1 MLFLG
6 SGFSFGATNNNP
18 KDSKFK
24 GAGTLAH
31 ILLEHAGYSSKKDDL
46 RKASSAYL
54 KKKTP
59 EDLIALLKQEF
70 CATSISPSHDYIG
83 SLNWFRIYTTN
94 YDNIIELAYGKA
106 QKPLIPKTLS
116 SIHRKTEDYRHCCI
130 HLNGFIDSLSSDKLD
145 NEFKLTSASYL
156 TEDFT
161 KSEWFEIFK
170 SDVMASEALIFIGFS
185 MDYDLDLARILVSG
199 TIKDKTLFV
208 VRPDED
214 ELDVSSLSEF
224 GNVLASGLDGFVQMV
239 KDCQSNYVPSAIK
252 LFLPVSFHKADIN
265 RGVPSIRDIDFYQL
279 ILNGNINKHLAFHSL
294 VNNSSYPYLIY
305 RNKLQEC
312 IDAIKNGSNNILI
325 ESALGNGKTIF
336 LNELELLLAKEGK
349 EVFVYDK
356 YTSRVMSEIVEIC
369 ERFSNAIVIFDDY
382 HSSREQVRTL
392 RNYSK
397 QICIITSE
405 RKSLHEVIFDE
416 IEDVLGEGYKVVNID
431 KLSDNE
437 IRALDV
443 LLDKYSLWTD
453 LSASTNRQ
461 SYIKNTCGSEFCRV
475 ILSRISS
482 PYLTFRIKETIA
494 SISQNKSFEDAF
506 KFLMVA
512 ECFHIRFTIM
522 DIATWV
528 GADLLNK
535 PSFRQNHTIKEF
547 IDISATDIKFRSSIV
562 AKYILTTLYTPKDV
576 IDILIQLVKCLD
588 VLSKNSLHNRIRL
601 ITFVNFTTIQACL
614 NIKDNAWK
622 MEMYRFYEVVKDCT
636 FCKTNIDFWLQ
647 YAIARLYNRDYVIS
661 KTLFDKC
668 YSLANANYNYKTYK
682 IDNHYCRFL
691 LENEIEYGSVGTC
704 MEAFRHAHEIL
715 SNTRP
720 GDEKNIIH
728 LRLQVY
734 IKNFMRHLRTSY
746 QKRNV
751 RSSNNRV

>member
-1 MLFLG
+1 MTNSEIINKIFEGNCMLFLG

-312 IDAIKNGSNNILI
+312 IDAIKNGSNN
-325 ESALGNGKTIF
+325 
-336 LNELELLLAKEGK
+336 
-349 EVFVYDK
+349 
-356 YTSRVMSEIVEIC
+356 TSIPQ
-369 ERFSNAIVIFDDY
+369 
-382 HSSREQVRTL
+382 H
-392 RNYSK
+392 
-397 QICIITSE
+397 
-405 RKSLHEVIFDE
+405 
-416 IEDVLGEGYKVVNID
+416 
-431 KLSDNE
+431 
-437 IRALDV
+437 
-443 LLDKYSLWTD
+443 YSLR
-453 LSASTNRQ
+453 ST
-461 SYIKNTCGSEFCRV
+461 
-475 ILSRISS
+475 
-482 PYLTFRIKETIA
+482 
-494 SISQNKSFEDAF
+494 
-506 KFLMVA
+506 
-512 ECFHIRFTIM
+512 
-522 DIATWV
+522 
-528 GADLLNK
+528 
-535 PSFRQNHTIKEF
+535 F
-547 IDISATDIKFRSSIV
+547 I
-562 AKYILTTLYTPKDV
+562 Y
-576 IDILIQLVKCLD
+576 
-588 VLSKNSLHNRIRL
+588 
-601 ITFVNFTTIQACL
+601 
-614 NIKDNAWK
+614 
-622 MEMYRFYEVVKDCT
+622 
-636 FCKTNIDFWLQ
+636 
-647 YAIARLYNRDYVIS
+647 
-661 KTLFDKC
+661 
-668 YSLANANYNYKTYK
+668 
-682 IDNHYCRFL
+682 
-691 LENEIEYGSVGTC
+691 
-704 MEAFRHAHEIL
+704 
-715 SNTRP
+715 
-720 GDEKNIIH
+720 
-728 LRLQVY
+728 
-734 IKNFMRHLRTSY
+734 
-746 QKRNV
+746 
-751 RSSNNRV
+751 

>member
-1 MLFLG
+1 M
-6 SGFSFGATNNNP
+6 
-18 KDSKFK
+18 
-24 GAGTLAH
+24 
-31 ILLEHAGYSSKKDDL
+31 
-46 RKASSAYL
+46 
-54 KKKTP
+54 
-59 EDLIALLKQEF
+59 
-70 CATSISPSHDYIG
+70 
-83 SLNWFRIYTTN
+83 
-94 YDNIIELAYGKA
+94 
-106 QKPLIPKTLS
+106 
-116 SIHRKTEDYRHCCI
+116 
-130 HLNGFIDSLSSDKLD
+130 
-145 NEFKLTSASYL
+145 
-156 TEDFT
+156 
-161 KSEWFEIFK
+161 
-170 SDVMASEALIFIGFS
+170 
-185 MDYDLDLARILVSG
+185 
-199 TIKDKTLFV
+199 
-208 VRPDED
+208 
-214 ELDVSSLSEF
+214 
-224 GNVLASGLDGFVQMV
+224 
-239 KDCQSNYVPSAIK
+239 
-252 LFLPVSFHKADIN
+252 
-265 RGVPSIRDIDFYQL
+265 
-279 ILNGNINKHLAFHSL
+279 
-294 VNNSSYPYLIY
+294 
-305 RNKLQEC
+305 
-312 IDAIKNGSNNILI
+312 
-325 ESALGNGKTIF
+325 
-336 LNELELLLAKEGK
+336 LAKEGK

-356 YTSRVMSEIVEIC
+356 YTSRVMSEIAEIC

-461 SYIKNTCGSEFCRV
+461 SYIKNTCGSELCRV

-482 PYLTFRIKETIA
+482 PYLTSRIKETIA
-494 SISQNKSFEDAF
+494 SISRNKSFEDAF

-528 GADLLNK
+528 GADSFNK
-535 PSFRQNHTIKEF
+535 PSFRQNQTIKEF
-547 IDISATDIKFRSSIV
+547 IDIEATDIKFKSSIV
-562 AKYILTTLYTPKDV
+562 AKYILTTLYSPKDV
-576 IDILIQLVKCLD
+576 IDILIQLVRRLD
-588 VLSKNSLHNRIRL
+588 ILSKNSPQNRIRL

-622 MEMYRFYEVVKDCT
+622 MEMYRFYEVVKDCA

-691 LENEIEYGSVGTC
+691 LENEIEYGSASTC
-704 MEAFRHAHEIL
+704 MDAFRHAHEIL

-720 GDEKNIIH
+720 GDEKKH
-728 LRLQVY
+728 YPFKVASL
-734 IKNFMRHLRTSY
+734 Y
-746 QKRNV
+746 QKFYDTFKNELSEKECTEFKQSCLNMLEKCQIYLNSNDCTNARIV
-751 RSSNNRV
+751 RDTQSKLAMIITD